1 MSNPAV
7 QKFGEKNM
15 EVIRRPAHPQEN
27 AGDHTGVLAAVSVFH
42 EMQQFGL
49 KPNVVTF
56 SAILNACSRCA
67 SLQEASVLLE
77 QMRFFDSW
85 VYGIAHG
92 LLMGLRDQVW
102 VEALRLF
109 DEIARMDYA
118 TGAAFY
124 NALTDVLWH
133 FGQVRTFPCTHPYR
147 RQVVLSTDC
156 VHALCLLSLHPML
169 YMFGGSLPISESLN
183 VRKC

>member
-1 MSNPAV
+1 MSNPAA

-15 EVIRRPAHPQEN
+15 EMVRRPAHPQEN

-133 FGQVRTFPCTHPYR
+133 FGQVWTFFALSPILTVVRPCGSGLSSRTVRGLFLDFVAPR
-147 RQVVLSTDC
+147 D
-156 VHALCLLSLHPML
+156 VHVWWP
-169 YMFGGSLPISESLN
+169 PPN
-183 VRKC
+183 